1 VHPHQHEHPHPK
13 GRFARISHKAHDR
26 VTTTFLAAEPG
37 YVPDTSNHAV
47 LADVAKTDP
56 ARAAR
61 IQEGLRRL
69 VASDDAVMAWL
80 EADPAHAALLASD
93 PRAALRQAL
102 PDLPA
107 DFFDGWTA

>member
-1 VHPHQHEHPHPK
+1 MHEHPK
-13 GRFARISHKAHDR
+13 GRFARISHAAHER

-37 YVPDTSNHAV
+37 YVPDTANHAV

-56 ARAAR
+56 ARAER
-61 IQEGLRRL
+61 IRADLERL
-69 VASDDAVMAWL
+69 IRHDDAVMAWL
-80 EADPAHAALLASD
+80 EADPAHAALLAAD
-93 PRAALRQAL
+93 PRAALRQAI